1 MPWDN
6 DRVISVP
13 CPGTD
18 RGHCFVS
25 SRKEEPAVSLASSVP
40 PAAGAELGATQPYT
54 GPLQFRIHISWLGFV
69 LAMGTVG
76 EELPPS
82 ILTQGS

>member
-1 MPWDN
+1 M
-6 DRVISVP
+6 
-13 CPGTD
+13 
-18 RGHCFVS
+18 
-25 SRKEEPAVSLASSVP
+25 SLASSVP